1 VLKFIRKCQKKEDK
15 NKYELD
21 LEITSAAEKLWC
33 LQVQKESFK
42 EEYSLLQRGK
52 NIQKNSRL
60 YRLSAFMKNGL
71 ICVRGRTEYSPEI
84 SQEVKQPIILDNKHL
99 YTKLLVMDYHKKY
112 IHAGTQLILNEIRQR
127 YWIIYARKAILNVI
141 NSCNACKIR

>member
-1 VLKFIRKCQKKEDK
+1 
-15 NKYELD
+15 
-21 LEITSAAEKLWC
+21 
-33 LQVQKESFK
+33 
-42 EEYSLLQRGK
+42 
-52 NIQKNSRL
+52 
-60 YRLSAFMKNGL
+60 MKNGL